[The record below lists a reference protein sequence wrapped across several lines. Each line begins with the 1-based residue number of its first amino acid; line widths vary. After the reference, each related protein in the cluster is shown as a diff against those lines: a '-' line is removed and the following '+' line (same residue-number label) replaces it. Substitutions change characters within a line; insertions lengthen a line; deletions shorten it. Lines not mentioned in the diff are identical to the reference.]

1 MKPWTIALLSTLML
15 GAAILWLHR
24 EHHRQTWLEERRTT
38 LRNTAL
44 AAQRLHDE
52 RGRRVRQVARITDLL
67 AQATDLGLAPEDW
80 VINHLDLDTETQD
93 LQDLLQNDPILP
105 HLRKSLE
112 SVARNRQNELNA
124 LPPRTDGAPSAQA
137 RAIEERAAARS
148 DALKSR
154 IAQRTQDLERS
165 TRYTPQRMQALI
177 SFLSAPNMA
186 FGAPEAGRDALFLP
200 QMLTTRRL
208 SENHHSLHVKGV
220 FFIPR
225 H

>member
-1 MKPWTIALLSTLML
+1 MKPWTIALLSTLIL

-24 EHHRQTWLEERRTT
+24 EHHRQTWLEERRST
-38 LRNTAL
+38 LQNAAL
-44 AAQRLHDE
+44 AARRLHDE
-52 RGRRVRQVARITDLL
+52 RSRRVRKVAKITDLL
-67 AQATDLGLAPEDW
+67 AQAKGLGLAPEDW

-93 LQDLLQNDPILP
+93 LQDLLQNDPILL

-124 LPPRTDGAPSAQA
+124 LPPRTDGAASAQA
-137 RAIEERAAARS
+137 RAIEEHATARS
-148 DALKSR
+148 DALKAR

-186 FGAPEAGRDALFLP
+186 FGAPEAGRGALFLP
-200 QMLTTRRL
+200 QMLTTRRI
-208 SENHHSLHVKGV
+208 SENHHSLHVKGI